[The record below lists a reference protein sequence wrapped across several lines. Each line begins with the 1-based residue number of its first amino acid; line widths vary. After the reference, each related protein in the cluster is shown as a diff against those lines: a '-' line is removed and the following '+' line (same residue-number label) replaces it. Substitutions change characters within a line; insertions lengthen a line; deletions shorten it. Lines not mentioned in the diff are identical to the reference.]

1 MPISKVREDVLPRL
15 KRIRGQI
22 EGIQRMV
29 ENDRYCVDILHQI
42 LATKR
47 ALEKVSEII
56 LRNHIETCVTDSIM
70 SEDEEDKRRKI
81 EELMEV
87 FSRFSGK

>member
-15 KRIRGQI
+15 RRIRGQI